1 MASQRGVAAAAVA
14 RRRPAP
20 AGRQPG
26 RGIGAERI
34 SLHLHRKR
42 TEELTPPDAVRLREL
57 LARLIEADVRFVLVG
72 GLAVNAWGYLRATRD
87 VDFVPDPDP
96 ENLARLNS
104 LLTDLGGR
112 VDVDGKLL
120 AGTAISTFLR
130 TGDRTLVATELG
142 QVDVLQGLPQVPPFA
157 ALDERAKDVDL
168 DGIVIRVCSLEH
180 LIEMK
185 RSSERAR
192 DREDLVALEAVQ
204 EEDQKGK

>member
-1 MASQRGVAAAAVA
+1 
-14 RRRPAP
+14 
-20 AGRQPG
+20 
-26 RGIGAERI
+26 
-34 SLHLHRKR
+34 
-42 TEELTPPDAVRLREL
+42 
-57 LARLIEADVRFVLVG
+57 VG

-104 LLTDLGGR
+104 LLTELDGK

-120 AGTAISTFLR
+120 AGSAISTLLR

-157 ALDERAKDVDL
+157 ALDEQAKDVDL
-168 DGIVIRVCSLEH
+168 DGLLVRVCSLEH

-185 RSSERAR
+185 RSSERVR
-192 DREDLVALEAVQ
+192 DREDLAALEAVQ
-204 EEDQKGK
+204 EEGEKGE